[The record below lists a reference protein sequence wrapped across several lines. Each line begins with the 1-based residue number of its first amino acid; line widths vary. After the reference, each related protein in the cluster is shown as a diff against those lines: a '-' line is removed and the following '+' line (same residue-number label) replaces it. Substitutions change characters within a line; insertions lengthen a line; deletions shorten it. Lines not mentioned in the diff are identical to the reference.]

1 MLGAES
7 VVLANKVIRRR
18 SPRGQRRAPWL
29 KCLQTPA
36 RTLGARPGA
45 AACSWFVQ
53 LEIRRPP
60 LSAASN
66 LLFCDFSP
74 FLDLPCVQ
82 MLVPARSNLC
92 GKFRRPPERVSWLL
106 SPPPHRASKSGLPR
120 SVPRSMPAV
129 MSRGHR
135 GQSHVL
141 CCPRSSPRSR
151 LRSPSLLPPFSHPFS
166 EEVHINA
173 SRQAPRVRQA
183 GRGWAGTHGHRDDE
197 ACDLLMCGLGGNGQL
212 GLADEFDRTTPALVA
227 RALTTT
233 RC

>member
-7 VVLANKVIRRR
+7 VVLPNKVIRRR

-129 MSRGHR
+129 TAVSPTFYVARVPAR
-135 GQSHVL
+135 VL
-141 CCPRSSPRSR
+141 ACV
-151 LRSPSLLPPFSHPFS
+151 LPPFSHPFS
-166 EEVHINA
+166 EAVHINA

>member
-7 VVLANKVIRRR
+7 VVLPNKVIRRR

-74 FLDLPCVQ
+74 FGIRCTVRTDAHTSLIVISVVNLGHP
-82 MLVPARSNLC
+82 PA
-92 GKFRRPPERVSWLL
+92 EMRVISTYF

-120 SVPRSMPAV
+120 SRGHRLTVPRSVPRSM
-129 MSRGHR
+129 R
-135 GQSHVL
+135 
-141 CCPRSSPRSR
+141 CPRASPRSR
-151 LRSPSLLPPFSHPFS
+151 LRSPCLHPFP
-166 EEVHINA
+166 EAVHINA
-173 SRQAPRVRQA
+173 SRQAPRVREA

>member
-7 VVLANKVIRRR
+7 VVLPNKVIRRR

-129 MSRGHR
+129 TAVSPTFYVARVPAR
-135 GQSHVL
+135 VL
-141 CCPRSSPRSR
+141 ACV
-151 LRSPSLLPPFSHPFS
+151 LPPFSLPSHTPSLKQFTS
-166 EEVHINA
+166 TRVA
-173 SRQAPRVRQA
+173 RLPVSVRQVAA
-183 GRGWAGTHGHRDDE
+183 GREHTGIVTMR
-197 ACDLLMCGLGGNGQL
+197 
-212 GLADEFDRTTPALVA
+212 PA
-227 RALTTT
+227 T
-233 RC
+233 C

>member
-66 LLFCDFSP
+66 LLFCDFYP

-120 SVPRSMPAV
+120 SVPRSIPAV

-141 CCPRSSPRSR
+141 CVARVPARVLACVLPAFT
-151 LRSPSLLPPFSHPFS
+151 PSLKQFTSTRVARLPVS
-166 EEVHINA
+166 
-173 SRQAPRVRQA
+173 VRQVAA
-183 GRGWAGTHGHRDDE
+183 GREHTGIVTMR
-197 ACDLLMCGLGGNGQL
+197 
-212 GLADEFDRTTPALVA
+212 PA
-227 RALTTT
+227 T
-233 RC
+233 C

>member
-7 VVLANKVIRRR
+7 VVLPNKVIRRR

-120 SVPRSMPAV
+120 SRGHRLTVPRSVPRSM
-129 MSRGHR
+129 R
-135 GQSHVL
+135 
-141 CCPRSSPRSR
+141 CPRASPRSR
-151 LRSPSLLPPFSHPFS
+151 LRSPCLHPFP
-166 EEVHINA
+166 EAVHINA
-173 SRQAPRVRQA
+173 SRQAPRVREA